1 MDHRKA
7 ALLASITAPSPSEW
21 GPHLWRML
29 HWLAEHVGTQKSPIL
44 INDEAT
50 SWKKLLKLLQVV
62 IPCALCKGHYTEYYN
77 THFDAAA
84 LETQPNGPER
94 RDLLR
99 RWLWELHE
107 DVNNRREVAP
117 ENRVPFESLTE
128 VCSQIDFPTERDK
141 FYSVLTRAL
150 HQNIV
155 GRENVIQFR
164 NTIVTLYGLYRV
176 LGRR

>member
-7 ALLASITAPSPSEW
+7 ALMASITPPSPSEW

-44 INDEAT
+44 INDETT
-50 SWKKLLKLLQVV
+50 SWKRLLKLLQVI

-77 THFDAAA
+77 KHSEIAA
-84 LETQPNGPER
+84 LDALPNGPER

-107 DVNNRREVAP
+107 AVNTRREIAP
-117 ENRVPFESLTE
+117 ENHVTFESLTE
-128 VCSQIDFPTERDK
+128 VCSHIDFPSERDK
-141 FYSVLTRAL
+141 FYAVLTRAL

-164 NTIVTLYGLYRV
+164 NAVITLYGLYRV